1 MPTDSLRPDLTVAVV
16 QSESAPGD
24 VEANVTAVVAAAEAA
39 RELGARLLVLPELSL
54 TGYELDLLSDDD
66 LWLSVDD
73 ERLAPL
79 RTAVAETGVSIVLSA
94 ALTLP
99 GPAGPRRELA
109 AVALLAD
116 GSVVTQGKQH
126 LHGQEVDLFSPGT
139 STTTVDV
146 DGWSVALAVCLDV
159 AHPTHAARARELG
172 ADVYVA
178 STLYTEGDER
188 RIDVHGAARAMDQR
202 MFSVIAN
209 HVGATG
215 AGFACGSSGAWAP
228 DGERLADGGTT
239 PGLVLATLDA
249 ALLVVPTSEVEAAVT
264 PAVPVG

>member
-16 QSESAPGD
+16 QSESVPGD
-24 VEANVTAVVAAAEAA
+24 VEANVAAAVSATEAA
-39 RELGARLLVLPELSL
+39 QELGARLLVLPELSL
-54 TGYELDLLSDDD
+54 TGYELDLLSDDA
-66 LWLSVDD
+66 LWLTVDD
-73 ERLAPL
+73 ARLAPL
-79 RTAVAETGVSIVLSA
+79 RSAVAETGVSIVLTA

-99 GPAGPRRELA
+99 GSARELA

-139 STTTVDV
+139 STTTIDV
-146 DGWSVALAVCLDV
+146 DGWSVALAVCLDI

-228 DGERLADGGTT
+228 DGERLADGGPN
-239 PGLVLATLDA
+239 PGLTLATLDA

-264 PAVPVG
+264 PAVPAF

>member
-1 MPTDSLRPDLTVAVV
+1 MPTDHLLPDLTVALF
-16 QSESAPGD
+16 QSESVPGD
-24 VEANVTAVVAAAEAA
+24 VEANVAAVVSATEAA
-39 RELGARLLVLPELSL
+39 QELGARLLVLPELSL
-54 TGYELDLLSDDD
+54 TGYELGLLSDDD

-94 ALTLP
+94 ALTLS
-99 GPAGPRRELA
+99 GPTRELA

-139 STTTVDV
+139 STATIDV

-159 AHPTHAARARELG
+159 AHPAHAAHARELG

-239 PGLVLATLDA
+239 PGLTLATLDA

-264 PAVPVG
+264 PAVPAY

>member
-24 VEANVTAVVAAAEAA
+24 VEANVAAVVAAAEAA

-66 LWLSVDD
+66 LWLTVDD

-94 ALTLP
+94 ALTLS
-99 GPAGPRRELA
+99 GSTRELA
-109 AVALLAD
+109 AVVLLAD

-159 AHPTHAARARELG
+159 AHPAHAARARELG

-215 AGFACGSSGAWAP
+215 AGFACGSSGTWAP

-239 PGLVLATLDA
+239 PGLTLATLDA